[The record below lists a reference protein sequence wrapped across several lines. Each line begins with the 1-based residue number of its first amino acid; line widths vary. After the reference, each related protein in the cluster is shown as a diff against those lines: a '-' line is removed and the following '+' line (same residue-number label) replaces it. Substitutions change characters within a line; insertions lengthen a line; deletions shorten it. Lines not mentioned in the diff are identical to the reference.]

1 MISAEHF
8 YIGVNVILGLVC
20 LVSIFLAFTSV
31 PANGGRNL
39 LIVALV
45 LFIVSGAGLT
55 FIQHIVRMYALAYMG
70 DVSGATKGAFQQ
82 VDQIRQFL
90 PIAEILEIAAVALC
104 VLVGK
109 RLVSLAAAEAG
120 TQPKGGAE

>member
-31 PANGGRNL
+31 PANGGRYL

-45 LFIVSGAGLT
+45 LFIISGAGLT
-55 FIQHIVRMYALAYMG
+55 VIQHFFRLYALAYMG
-70 DVSGATKGAFQQ
+70 DVSGVTKGAFQQ
-82 VDQIRQFL
+82 IEQVRQFL
-90 PIAEILEIAAVALC
+90 PFAEILEIVAVALC

-109 RLVSLAAAEAG
+109 RLVSLAAGEAG
-120 TQPKGGAE
+120 IQPKGGAE

>member
-1 MISAEHF
+1 MVTAEHF

-45 LFIVSGAGLT
+45 LFIVSGAGLAV
-55 FIQHIVRMYALAYMG
+55 IQHFFRMYALAYMG
-70 DVSGATKGAFQQ
+70 DLSGVTKGAFQQ

-90 PIAEILEIAAVALC
+90 PLAEILEVAAVALC

-109 RLVSLAAAEAG
+109 RLVLLAAGEAG